1 YLDQAPAPGQFCA
14 RCIIGTRKA
23 DLLLRLFDA
32 RLMAIEC
39 EVSNNLA
46 NGNKHIKKDA
56 IAKAQSWY
64 RRFGIGQIIPSAVL
78 SGVFDVETLLQA
90 QGTPLTLFWSHD
102 LSPLRDFLGESK
114 P

>member
-1 YLDQAPAPGQFCA
+1 MTTASRRRRSGRPPLPSITRNSTAVCTKAVRDFLVSLGYREAETRRITYLDQAPAPGQFCA

-56 IAKAQSWY
+56 IAKAQSW
-64 RRFGIGQIIPSAVL
+64 
-78 SGVFDVETLLQA
+78 
-90 QGTPLTLFWSHD
+90 
-102 LSPLRDFLGESK
+102 
-114 P
+114 